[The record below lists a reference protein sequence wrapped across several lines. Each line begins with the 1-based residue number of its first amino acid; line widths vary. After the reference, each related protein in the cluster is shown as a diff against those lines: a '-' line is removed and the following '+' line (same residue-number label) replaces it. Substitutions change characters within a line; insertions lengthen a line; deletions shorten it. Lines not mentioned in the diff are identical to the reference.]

1 MHVMQYI
8 KIKITFK
15 IMPVQKIMEIIFK
28 YCQPRKIYARFWP
41 DV

>member
-8 KIKITFK
+8 KIKVTFK
-15 IMPVQKIMEIIFK
+15 IMAVKIMEIIFK